1 LENAH
6 LLCCAS
12 RFVIAAYVNIRL
24 IPQRLRALHMG
35 HFAKP
40 SSFLI
45 GGECMEERKH
55 TSSHYEMEL
64 QEIKNGLIYLGALT
78 EKAIQMAMQSLT
90 ERNTDLARK
99 VIQNDDEIDK
109 MDTEIEERC
118 IKILALR
125 QPAAIDLRFI
135 TTAVKITGHLERIGD
150 MAVNIA
156 EKAILLNEE
165 PKLKPYID
173 LPRMSGLVEE
183 MIKNALDS
191 MIKGD
196 LQIAEKVRETEQV
209 VDDINEQIFR
219 ELLTFMMEDSKSI
232 HRALLIMHVSKNL
245 ERIADHAK
253 GIADMVTYMVTGENV
268 RHQPKDIEKKERA

>member
-1 LENAH
+1 
-6 LLCCAS
+6 
-12 RFVIAAYVNIRL
+12 
-24 IPQRLRALHMG
+24 
-35 HFAKP
+35 
-40 SSFLI
+40 
-45 GGECMEERKH
+45 MEERKH